1 MISYKDIKFIYHE
14 WKTYDGKKARGYRCD
29 DKSLLKHVN
38 TVSFGTRTLDEMH
51 TQINYYLDNVELHQ
65 EQRRLN
71 DAGIAEYYAKKR
83 ANGDNYTGD

>member
-1 MISYKDIKFIYHE
+1 MISYKDIKFTYHE
-14 WKTYDGKKARGYRCD
+14 WKTYDGKKAHGYRCD

-51 TQINYYLDNVELHQ
+51 SQINYYLDNVEHHKEL
-65 EQRRLN
+65 RRLN
-71 DAGIAEYYAKKR
+71 DAGIAQYYANKR